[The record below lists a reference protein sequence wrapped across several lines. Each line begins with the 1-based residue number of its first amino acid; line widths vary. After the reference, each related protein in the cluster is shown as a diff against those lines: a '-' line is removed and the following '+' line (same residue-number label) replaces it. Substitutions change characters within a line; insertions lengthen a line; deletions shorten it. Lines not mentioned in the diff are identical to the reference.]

1 MALGVKFAWS
11 MKRICTRSSICSIH
25 RQLRG
30 KTWMNNERQKLFM
43 SIIPI
48 HFKERVEETINSIFS
63 FHKLLSIILFF
74 WIGISAVEA
83 QEYAT
88 DRLFMKE
95 FSKTKCR
102 SAAEVKINNLKN
114 KRILTLDQESFLN
127 RNVWSKL
134 RTQLPL
140 SPGEKKH
147 LRKLKQRGVS
157 KNKLSLKDIKAKNA
171 SRFRALRLRC
181 K

>member
-1 MALGVKFAWS
+1 
-11 MKRICTRSSICSIH
+11 
-25 RQLRG
+25 
-30 KTWMNNERQKLFM
+30 M
-43 SIIPI
+43 SIKLN
-48 HFKERVEETINSIFS
+48 HFKERVEKSISLIFYLRKPAS
-63 FHKLLSIILFF
+63 LILFL
-74 WIGISAVEA
+74 WIGISYVEA

-102 SAAEVKINNLKN
+102 TATEAEIERLKN
-114 KRILTLDQESFLN
+114 KRPSTLEQESLLN

-140 SPGEKKH
+140 SPGEKRH

-157 KNKLSLKDIKAKNA
+157 KNKLSSKDIWAKKAAK
-171 SRFRALRLRC
+171 FRALRLRC

>member
-1 MALGVKFAWS
+1 MY
-11 MKRICTRSSICSIH
+11 I
-25 RQLRG
+25 
-30 KTWMNNERQKLFM
+30 KL
-43 SIIPI
+43 IR
-48 HFKERVEETINSIFS
+48 FKERVEKTINHILSFS
-63 FHKLLSIILFF
+63 KPASIILFL
-74 WIGISAVEA
+74 WIGTSSVEA

-102 SAAEVKINNLKN
+102 TSVEAKIKKLKK
-114 KRILTLDQESFLN
+114 KRPSTLEQESLLN

-140 SPGEKKH
+140 SPGEKRH

-157 KNKLSLKDIKAKNA
+157 NNNLRSKDIWAKKAAK
-171 SRFRALRLRC
+171 FRALRLRC

>member
-1 MALGVKFAWS
+1 
-11 MKRICTRSSICSIH
+11 
-25 RQLRG
+25 
-30 KTWMNNERQKLFM
+30 M
-43 SIIPI
+43 SIELI
-48 HFKERVEETINSIFS
+48 HFKERVEKTINPIFS
-63 FHKLLSIILFF
+63 FRKPASIILFL
-74 WIGISAVEA
+74 WIGISSVEA

-102 SAAEVKINNLKN
+102 TAAEAKINRLKN
-114 KRILTLDQESFLN
+114 KRPSTLEQESLLN

-140 SPGEKKH
+140 SPGEKRH

-157 KNKLSLKDIKAKNA
+157 KNKLSSKDIWAKKAAK
-171 SRFRALRLRC
+171 FRALRLRC

>member
-1 MALGVKFAWS
+1 
-11 MKRICTRSSICSIH
+11 
-25 RQLRG
+25 
-30 KTWMNNERQKLFM
+30 M
-43 SIIPI
+43 SIKLI
-48 HFKERVEETINSIFS
+48 HFKERVEKSISLIFYLRKPAS
-63 FHKLLSIILFF
+63 LILFL
-74 WIGISAVEA
+74 WIGISYVEA

-102 SAAEVKINNLKN
+102 TATEAEIERLKN
-114 KRILTLDQESFLN
+114 KRPSTLEQESLLN

-140 SPGEKKH
+140 SPGEKRH

-157 KNKLSLKDIKAKNA
+157 KNKLSSKDIWAKKAAK
-171 SRFRALRLRC
+171 FRALRLRC